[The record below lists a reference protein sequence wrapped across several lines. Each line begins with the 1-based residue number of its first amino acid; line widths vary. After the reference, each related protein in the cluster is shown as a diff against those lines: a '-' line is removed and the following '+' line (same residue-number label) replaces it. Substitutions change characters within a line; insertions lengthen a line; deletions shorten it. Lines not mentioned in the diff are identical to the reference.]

1 MTPPGTVNATDQA
14 KLIDYLTNYNGSL
27 YIEGTKLAYDH
38 MGSSLMSHFGIKFE
52 DHGDIF
58 EVNALESK
66 DIALLDD
73 VSFVHKGGDSPH
85 YLVDRL
91 VTTGAELLY
100 SCEQGY
106 HRTYVYSPDDQY
118 RVITSSA
125 LFGANKDAD
134 SLSIKPYLIAEIV
147 NYLLGIGQTTSI
159 QNLFASGDNLNAAG
173 YPNPFVSETTISFTL
188 ETSEMVRI
196 NIFDHSGRV
205 VNTLINNNM
214 PAGKNSITW
223 NGDDI
228 SGRNLPPGIYFYN
241 IETAN
246 QSSSGKLILTR

>member
-1 MTPPGTVNATDQA
+1 MTPPGAVNATDQA

-58 EVNALESK
+58 EVNALEPK
-66 DIALLDD
+66 DMELLND
-73 VSFVHKGGDSPH
+73 VNFVHKGGDSPH

-91 VTTGAELLY
+91 ISTGAELLY
-100 SCEQGY
+100 SCELGY
-106 HRTYVYSPDDQY
+106 HRTFVYSPDDQY

-134 SLSIKPYLIAEIV
+134 SLSIKPYLMAELV

-159 QNLFASGDNLNAAG
+159 QNLFGSGNKLNAAG
-173 YPNPFVSETTISFTL
+173 YPNPFAAETTISFTL
-188 ETSEMVRI
+188 ETNEMVRV
-196 NIFDHSGRV
+196 NIYDQSGRL
-205 VNTLINNNM
+205 VNTLINNNL
-214 PAGKNSITW
+214 PAGNNEITW
-223 NGDDI
+223 NGTDH
-228 SGRNLPPGIYFYN
+228 SGRSLASGIYFYH
-241 IETAN
+241 IETVN